1 MKVYIVT
8 GNIAWH
14 EDGPVAVFTDQ
25 AAANDYRHTGNHDEV
40 YGVEVWDVVPER
52 AEVLTLLCPIPPY
65 GPWTVDERVHTVW
78 ASEQPLEYLKRCII
92 QAGSEWEPTGV
103 YQAISV
109 HGTDHDRVR
118 ATFAETVEKTKTAM
132 TEAGWQTEWPAP

>member
-52 AEVLTLLCPIPPY
+52 AEVLTLPPPSLKASDGVPCMNSRY
-65 GPWTVDERVHTVW
+65 GTPCQDT
-78 ASEQPLEYLKRCII
+78 
-92 QAGSEWEPTGV
+92 PT
-103 YQAISV
+103 
-109 HGTDHDRVR
+109 
-118 ATFAETVEKTKTAM
+118 
-132 TEAGWQTEWPAP
+132 